1 MFGALQTQY
10 FGLLLRRAAWIIL
23 PLTGLPAVA
32 LASYVAAEYVLNR
45 TQAGDAD
52 SSSEEE
58 EEEEEV
64 LVAEQEEGGGG
75 GSAGSAPG
83 GRGGVIPVT

>member
-10 FGLLLRRAAWIIL
+10 FGLLLRRAAWSLI
-23 PLTGLPAVA
+23 PLMGLPAVA
-32 LASYVAAEYVLNR
+32 LGAYVTAEHVLNR

-58 EEEEEV
+58 EG
-64 LVAEQEEGGGG
+64 LVVE
-75 GSAGSAPG
+75 
-83 GRGGVIPVT
+83 